1 MKRSKGDGD
10 AGTISAFFSEVN
22 LSEFKKVGRTSGSC
36 SAQKSL
42 KGRLLVV
49 VDRPLEREREDITR
63 HRSSSVSIATAIYQ
77 STMSVTAR
85 RLARFATALPRTATT
100 PAASCR
106 LLRTA
111 SPSISSSARSTAFVS
126 SSRSSLTSRRSY
138 AASAAAVK
146 EAEDG
151 AEAPKWPERVL
162 PEITAKDI
170 QRLSRQR
177 NIGM

>member
-1 MKRSKGDGD
+1 MPAQSRHSSRKQICPKSRKLG
-10 AGTISAFFSEVN
+10 EH
-22 LSEFKKVGRTSGSC
+22 LGR
-36 SAQKSL
+36 ALLKS
-42 KGRLLVV
+42 RLVV
-49 VDRPLEREREDITR
+49 VVRPLEREDITR
-63 HRSSSVSIATAIYQ
+63 HRNSSVSIAIATYQ

-100 PAASCR
+100 PSASCR

-126 SSRSSLTSRRSY
+126 SSRSSLTSRRGY

-146 EAEDG
+146 EVEDG
-151 AEAPKWPERVL
+151 TEAPKWPERVL

>member
-1 MKRSKGDGD
+1 MPAQSRHSFRKQICPKSRKLGEHLGRALLKSRP
-10 AGTISAFFSEVN
+10 
-22 LSEFKKVGRTSGSC
+22 KVASSSSSIVHSC
-36 SAQKSL
+36 T
-42 KGRLLVV
+42 
-49 VDRPLEREREDITR
+49 RPRI
-63 HRSSSVSIATAIYQ
+63 SSVSIGIYQ

-111 SPSISSSARSTAFVS
+111 TPSISSSARSKAVIS